1 MKKYCAL
8 LLAAVTLIL
17 TLMSCSPAGSDGG
30 NFNAGY
36 PVSPDELRRYGEEL
50 SDGVQTS
57 VQLPAEPPKGKIVYW
72 TAGGTVYHLYR
83 DCGHISSAKEV
94 ETGTV
99 GMAKNAGI
107 GKFCRT
113 CAKKYAEESSEN

>member
-17 TLMSCSPAGSDGG
+17 TLMSCSPAGSDG
-30 NFNAGY
+30 
-36 PVSPDELRRYGEEL
+36 E
-50 SDGVQTS
+50 QTS